1 MSFFYAENMLRL
13 VLSEKGE
20 VVMEQEKII
29 LVGVFLPNRTEEAF
43 WNSIR
48 ELRSLTSTAN
58 GEIVDEL
65 IQKLERVNQASFI
78 GSGKLLELAEL
89 VEMHEADVVI
99 FNSELSAT
107 QVRNISKVV
116 AARVID
122 RTQLIL
128 DIFAMRA
135 KSREGKLQV
144 AYAQYKYLLPRLSG
158 QGASLS
164 KLGGGIGSRGPG
176 ESKLEMDKRHIREKM
191 DDIRAQ
197 LTHVEKHR
205 KRIINR
211 RNEQAIFRFGLIGYT
226 NAGKSTIFNRLTHE
240 TTIEEDK
247 LFATLDPTTRKIR
260 FAGGFQALLTDT
272 VGFIQDLPTTLI
284 AAFRSTLEETA
295 NVDVLIHVVDASDS
309 DYLQHETTVLALL
322 TELEMN
328 HIPILTV
335 YNKIDQITQGFIP
348 DRPEHLLISA
358 LSTTASTS
366 LKQRMIE
373 LIEKNWHYFSKEIP
387 EEQGKELAQIK
398 QRAWITKLEYLED
411 NKAYLVEGYQPRKE
425 PTND

>member
-1 MSFFYAENMLRL
+1 MLVER
-13 VLSEKGE
+13 
-20 VVMEQEKII
+20 EKII
-29 LVGVFLPNRTEEAF
+29 LVGVILPNKTEEAF
-43 WNSIR
+43 WNSMN
-48 ELRSLTSTAN
+48 ELYSLVKTAN
-58 GEIVDEL
+58 GEVMDEL
-65 IQKLERVNQASFI
+65 TQKLERVSQASFI

-116 AARVID
+116 DARIID

-135 KSREGKLQV
+135 KSKEGKLQV

-158 QGASLS
+158 QGISLS

-191 DDIRAQ
+191 YDIKAQ

-205 KRIINR
+205 KRIIDR
-211 RNEQAIFRFGLIGYT
+211 RNTQSVFRFGLIGYT
-226 NAGKSTIFNRLTHE
+226 NAGKSTIFNRLTNE
-240 TTIEEDK
+240 TTLEEDK

-260 FAGGFQALLTDT
+260 FEGGFQALLTDT

-295 NVDVLIHVVDASDS
+295 NVDVLIHVVDASDP
-309 DYLQHETTVLALL
+309 DYLQHETTVIKLL
-322 TELEMN
+322 QELEMN
-328 HIPILTV
+328 HLPTLVV
-335 YNKIDQITQGFIP
+335 YNKMDKAPATFVP
-348 DRPEHLLISA
+348 DRPEHLLFSA
-358 LSTTASTS
+358 LNQDAPKII
-366 LKQRMIE
+366 KQRMIE
-373 LIEKNWHYFSKEIP
+373 LIEKNWSFFTMDLS
-387 EEQGKELAQIK
+387 EENGKELAQIG
-398 QRAWITKLEYLED
+398 QQAWLTKLEYIE
-411 NKAYLVEGYQPRKE
+411 NEACYRIEGYRPRKE
-425 PTND
+425 TTND

>member
-1 MSFFYAENMLRL
+1 MLVER
-13 VLSEKGE
+13 
-20 VVMEQEKII
+20 EKII
-29 LVGVFLPNRTEEAF
+29 LVGVILPNKTEEAF
-43 WNSIR
+43 WNSMN
-48 ELRSLTSTAN
+48 ELYSLVKTAN
-58 GEIVDEL
+58 GEVMDEL
-65 IQKLERVNQASFI
+65 TQKLERVSQASFI

-116 AARVID
+116 DARIID

-135 KSREGKLQV
+135 KSKEGKLQV

-158 QGASLS
+158 QGTSLS

-191 DDIRAQ
+191 YDIKAQ

-205 KRIINR
+205 KRIIDR
-211 RNEQAIFRFGLIGYT
+211 RNTQSVFRFGLIGYT
-226 NAGKSTIFNRLTHE
+226 NAGKSTIFNRLTNE
-240 TTIEEDK
+240 TTLEEDK

-260 FAGGFQALLTDT
+260 FEGGFHALLTDT

-284 AAFRSTLEETA
+284 AAFRSTLEETV

-309 DYLQHETTVLALL
+309 DYLQHETTVIKLL
-322 TELEMN
+322 QELEMN
-328 HIPILTV
+328 HLPTLVV
-335 YNKIDQITQGFIP
+335 YNKMDKAPATFVP
-348 DRPEHLLISA
+348 DRPEHLLFSA
-358 LSTTASTS
+358 LNPDAPKII
-366 LKQRMIE
+366 KQRMIE
-373 LIEKNWHYFSKEIP
+373 LIEKNWSFFTMDLS
-387 EEQGKELAQIK
+387 EENGKELAQIG
-398 QRAWITKLEYLED
+398 QQAWLTKLEYIE
-411 NKAYLVEGYQPRKE
+411 NEACYRIEGYRPRKE
-425 PTND
+425 STND